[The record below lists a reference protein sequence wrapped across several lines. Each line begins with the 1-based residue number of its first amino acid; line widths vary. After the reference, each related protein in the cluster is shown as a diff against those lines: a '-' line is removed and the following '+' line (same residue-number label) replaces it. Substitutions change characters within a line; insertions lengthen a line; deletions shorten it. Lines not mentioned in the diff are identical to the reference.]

1 MALILEFTGQGPE
14 NTQARGFAIVR
25 NADGATET
33 GADAVAPGTSIQIE
47 FRNGLL
53 AETTVS

>member
-1 MALILEFTGQGPE
+1 MALILEITGQGPE
-14 NTQARGFAIVR
+14 KTLARGFAIVR

-33 GADAVAPGTSIQIE
+33 GADAVARGTSIQIE

-53 AETTVS
+53 AATTVS